1 MAAEWY
7 YSKNEQTF
15 GPLSSSELRKMAE
28 IGGISENDMIWKEGM
43 TNWKP
48 AKEIKG
54 LFPLRVQVKV
64 AYHLCTIEA
73 LAKKGYHLQSDYLFG
88 EDNPGKA
95 TLRNSIIKARNL
107 AGDDPVLGRS
117 VAGFL
122 GDHLQP
128 VALLTAN
135 VAQLLK

>member
-1 MAAEWY
+1 MRKKKQRAAINY
-7 YSKNEQTF
+7 PPIKPSGFY
-15 GPLSSSELRKMAE
+15 PILSVA
-28 IGGISENDMIWKEGM
+28 
-43 TNWKP
+43 
-48 AKEIKG
+48 EIKG

-64 AYHLCTIEA
+64 AYHLCLIESYV
-73 LAKKGYHLQSDYLFG
+73 KKGYHLQSDYLFG

-128 VALLTAN
+128 KTCLTAS